1 MIMVLKRKLYATL
14 LAWKKEG
21 GKRALLIEGARR
33 IGKTTLVETFGKN
46 EYKSCIV
53 IDFAKANPQVNE
65 YFETLLDDLDTF
77 FMLISATYKTTLY
90 PRETLIIFDEVQ
102 RFPRAREAI
111 KYLVKDGRYDY
122 IETGSLISIQENVV
136 GIVLPSEEHSVK
148 MYPLDFEEFC
158 IAFGEEQLLPCIQ
171 HAFLNQTPLPTALHQ
186 TAMRLFRLY
195 LLLGGMPMS
204 IVSFLGSNRDFLAAD
219 REKRAILRLYQED
232 IRKIRTALC
241 EKVLT
246 VYDQIPSLLSLHD
259 KKVNF
264 QELTEG
270 ARFTQYETAFTWLQE
285 AMLINACM
293 GCTDPNVGFAL
304 TRKAGNI
311 KCYLSDTGL
320 LLSHTFSEREL
331 ENDHFYQQ
339 LLLDKLSINEGM
351 FYENIIAQ
359 MLVSKGHK
367 LYFYK
372 HYNPK
377 LHRAD
382 MEIDFILTNESKLKY
397 KIFPIEVKSSSNYK
411 TTSLTRFMEK
421 FKDRIGGAYIIHP
434 KNLVKKDNILC
445 IPPYMTPYL

>member
-1 MIMVLKRKLYATL
+1 MVLQRKLYATL

-53 IDFAKANPQVNE
+53 IDFAKANPQIND

-77 FMLISATYKTTLY
+77 FMLLSATYKTPLHS
-90 PRETLIIFDEVQ
+90 RETLIVFDEVQ

-122 IETGSLISIQENVV
+122 IETGSLISIQENVS
-136 GIVLPSEEHSVK
+136 GIVLPSEERSVR

-158 IAFGEEQLLPCIQ
+158 IAMGEEQLLSCIH
-171 HAFLNQTPLPTALHQ
+171 HAFLTQTPLPELLHKKG
-186 TAMRLFRLY
+186 MRLFRLY

-204 IVSFLGSNRDFLAAD
+204 IVAFLESNRDFLAAD
-219 REKRAILRLYQED
+219 REKRAILHLYRED
-232 IRKIRTALC
+232 IRKIRTGLR

-246 VYDQIPSLLSLHD
+246 VYDQIPSLLSQHD
-259 KKVNF
+259 KKINF
-264 QELTEG
+264 RDLDEK
-270 ARFTQYETAFTWLQE
+270 ARALQYEAAFTWLQD

-293 GCTDPNVGFAL
+293 GCSDPNVGFAL
-304 TRKAGNI
+304 TRKAGDI

-331 ENDHFYQQ
+331 ENDHLYQQ
-339 LLLDKLSINEGM
+339 LLLDKLSVNEGM

-359 MLVSKGHK
+359 MLVSKGHQP
-367 LYFYK
+367 YFYK
-372 HYNPK
+372 HYNPD

-382 MEIDFILTNESKLKY
+382 MEVDFLLSNESKLKH
-397 KIFPIEVKSSSNYK
+397 KIFPVEVKSTPNYK
-411 TTSLTRFMEK
+411 TTSLTHFLEK
-421 FKDRIGGAYIIHP
+421 FKSRIGGAYIIHP
-434 KNLVKKDNILC
+434 KNLVKKDSILC
-445 IPPYMTPYL
+445 IPPYMTPCL

>member
-1 MIMVLKRKLYATL
+1 MVLKRKLYATL

-122 IETGSLISIQENVV
+122 IETGSLISIQENVA

-304 TRKAGNI
+304 TRKAGDI

-331 ENDHFYQQ
+331 ENDHLYQQ

-434 KNLVKKDNILC
+434 KNLVKKDDILC